1 MTSQPACSNNKSYPA
16 LNRLSSSPSPGK
28 FPSRLAQLRSITIRG
43 VRAYVVCQDGV
54 DEYDLAAL
62 WDRWLDTTPDYI
74 NAHIAPRGYGD
85 GIVNMLDLAVL
96 ADEWQEGL

>member
-1 MTSQPACSNNKSYPA
+1 
-16 LNRLSSSPSPGK
+16 
-28 FPSRLAQLRSITIRG
+28 
-43 VRAYVVCQDGV
+43 V